1 MERNV
6 TGRYK
11 IRDEHPDISEEVL
24 LLLTKR
30 TKHFPTR
37 KIVLQSNPK
46 KASLLRHFMTNPTPE
61 QKEFN
66 LKWEESD
73 PNSTFP
79 EKQNND

>member
-37 KIVLQSNPK
+37 KIVIQS
-46 KASLLRHFMTNPTPE
+46 NPTPE